1 MNMILSKLF
10 SLFNPLLA
18 ITIVG
23 VFIFYGLFG
32 IPLFNGFIEFIKTGD
47 VESFLT
53 VIMSPSWWGGLAGFG
68 IGLINAVYICGF
80 IATILVIRK
89 KIGNTDKKLQSLYL
103 IEKNNKKELAE
114 LNDIL
119 RSIDQKIGKQ
129 ISTSPKIEEIV
140 ER

>member
-1 MNMILSKLF
+1 MILSKLF

-47 VESFLT
+47 IESFLT

-103 IEKNNKKELAE
+103 IEKK
-114 LNDIL
+114 
-119 RSIDQKIGKQ
+119 
-129 ISTSPKIEEIV
+129 
-140 ER
+140 

>member
-1 MNMILSKLF
+1 MILSKLF

-47 VESFLT
+47 IESFLT

-129 ISTSPKIEEIV
+129 ISTSSKIEEIV

>member
-47 VESFLT
+47 IESFLT

-129 ISTSPKIEEIV
+129 ISTSSKIEEIV